1 MDMKQA
7 VPSADR
13 RRRGYSCKGTERKGE
28 KEEKE
33 GRCNIKKK
41 KLSCSGGVV
50 RGAGDV
56 LAYMIS

>member
-13 RRRGYSCKGTERKGE
+13 RRRGATAVRGQKERKG
-28 KEEKE
+28 EKE

>member
-7 VPSADR
+7 LPSADR
-13 RRRGYSCKGTERKGE
+13 RRRGYSCKGTERKG
-28 KEEKE
+28 EKE